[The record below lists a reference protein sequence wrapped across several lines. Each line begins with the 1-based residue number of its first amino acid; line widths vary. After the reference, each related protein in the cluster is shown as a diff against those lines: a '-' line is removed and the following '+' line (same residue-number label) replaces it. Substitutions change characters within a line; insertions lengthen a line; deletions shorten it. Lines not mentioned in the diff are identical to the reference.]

1 VLDIRTRTRLTNSRA
16 RGERGAVVVE
26 IALIAPVLLGVLLL
40 IFTGGSTYAH
50 KISLANAAREAA
62 RYGATVPLDQCL
74 PATNCAGSTWAELVR
89 SVGVSR
95 SDGAL
100 ATAGVCVALV
110 SGPGSA
116 PVAVDTAHTTAGG
129 VAPCYVDGSADE
141 GERVQVTVT
150 RRDRIEAIL
159 IARDVNLAAKAT
171 ARFEG

>member
-1 VLDIRTRTRLTNSRA
+1 MLHIRSGTEGSTSRA

-26 IALIAPVLLGVLLL
+26 FALIAPVLLGVLLM
-40 IFTGGSTYAH
+40 IFTGGSAYAH

-62 RYGATVPLDQCL
+62 RYGATVPIEQCT
-74 PATNCAGSTWAELVR
+74 PTTSCAGSTWAQLVR
-89 SVGVSR
+89 SVAVTR

-100 ATAGVCVALV
+100 GASGVCVALG

-116 PVAVDTAHTTAGG
+116 PVAVDAAHTTAGG
-129 VAPCYVDGSADE
+129 LAPCYVDQSPDE

-150 RRDRIEAIL
+150 RRDRLEAIF
-159 IARDVNLAAKAT
+159 IARDVDLAARAT